1 MLRSPAIREL
11 AFATAAGASLSSN
24 ARALFWALAHGI
36 SEHRLE
42 RIFQY
47 PHGRGSSEGIVRHEP
62 NHDNHMHV
70 RFQCPADDTGCH

>member
-1 MLRSPAIREL
+1 MIFLDFDVQGIL
-11 AFATAAGASLSSN
+11 YH
-24 ARALFWALAHGI
+24 WAHDHGV
-36 SEHRLE
+36 SERRLE

-70 RFQCPADDTGCH
+70 RFKCPSDDTACR